1 MAIHLLTGDIS
12 NSWIKR
18 KYYPLGYKF
27 RIEDAQPFDKS
38 YIERILKDIREQLNL
53 GDTIALPVY
62 KGKTC
67 ENYLEAV
74 LNILGLCYEVYLYEC
89 DVTDSQD
96 N

>member
-18 KYYPLGYKF
+18 KYYPFGYRF
-27 RIEDAQPFDKS
+27 YNEEAQPLDKL
-38 YIERILKDIREQLNL
+38 YIERILKNIREQLNL

-62 KGKTC
+62 KGKTY

-74 LNILGLCYEVYLYEC
+74 LNILGLCYEVYLYE
-89 DVTDSQD
+89 DLG
-96 N
+96 

>member
-18 KYYPLGYKF
+18 KYYPLGY
-27 RIEDAQPFDKS
+27 RYYLEDAQTLDKS

-53 GDTIALPVY
+53 GDTIALPIY
-62 KGKTC
+62 KGNSYK
-67 ENYLEAV
+67 NYLEAV

>member
-18 KYYPLGYKF
+18 KYYPLGY
-27 RIEDAQPFDKS
+27 RYYLEDAQPLDKS
-38 YIERILKDIREQLNL
+38 CIERILKDIREQLNL
-53 GDTIALPVY
+53 GDTIALPIY
-62 KGKTC
+62 KGNSYK
-67 ENYLEAV
+67 NYLEAV